1 MSDML
6 QLVVGEQESAT
17 DKRRRTQ
24 IRKRL
29 KEIPSF
35 CGLLDLRLS
44 VADFFLFINDKLK
57 HIGH

>member
-17 DKRRRTQ
+17 DKRRRRQ

-35 CGLLDLRLS
+35 CGLLDLRPS
-44 VADFFLFINDKLK
+44 AFIC
-57 HIGH
+57 G